1 MKRIALA
8 AVLSLVLLSG
18 NAMAKSAHDH
28 HGQAAAPAK
37 AVQDRHAEA
46 AAKLPVGVNA
56 VQNEMREL
64 STAMNE
70 ILLAVANNNLKVIP
84 ESIHRVHSARQLT
97 EAAIESGHYKLPKN
111 SDKMAAFIKEDDAF
125 HEELVALMKASK
137 TNDLNAATKQVG
149 RLVNG
154 CTSCHTQ
161 YRF

>member
-18 NAMAKSAHDH
+18 NAMA
-28 HGQAAAPAK
+28 QAK
-37 AVQDRHAEA
+37 AGHDQHVEA
-46 AAKLPVGVNA
+46 AAHLPPGVNA

-64 STAMNE
+64 SAAMNE
-70 ILLAVANNNLKVIP
+70 IMLAVANNNLKAIP
-84 ESIHRVHSARQLT
+84 ESIHRVHAARQLT
-97 EAAIESGHYKLPKN
+97 EEAIASGRYKLPKN

-125 HEELVALMKASK
+125 HEELVALVKASK

-149 RLVNG
+149 RLMNG